1 MSEKGINI
9 DMTPVKSAERY
20 FYVWS
25 HRKNI
30 GTPLDTGSMLMIA
43 EFDPVHPERLISE
56 PKCLSRPLYALKIR
70 SIHLIMKDRMHFITI
85 TKFIWPIREAMREDI
100 WRNRYVD
107 GK

>member
-1 MSEKGINI
+1 MSEEGINI
-9 DMTPVKSAERY
+9 DMTPVKSGERY

-56 PKCLSRPLYALKIR
+56 PKCLSRPLYGFENTE
-70 SIHLIMKDRMHFITI
+70 HTI
-85 TKFIWPIREAMREDI
+85 NNEGPYSPGMVAKLAIGVFAFSHTDKSPR
-100 WRNRYVD
+100 VD
-107 GK
+107 VIVE